1 MATIFGF
8 TRVQPSTA
16 ERLDTKASKFRDEQ
30 DDQQE
35 HARFLLEEA
44 KRADVAA
51 KVAANKADAT
61 EKAFAIHVA
70 AKAQVEQ
77 ILSDAGVTL

>member
-1 MATIFGF
+1 MALFGF

-16 ERLDTKASKFRDEQ
+16 ARLDTKATKFRTEQ
-30 DDQQE
+30 DREADQ
-35 HARFLLEEA
+35 AKFLIQQASEA
-44 KRADVAA
+44 ERASRI
-51 KVAANKADAT
+51 AANKADAT
-61 EKAFAIHVA
+61 EKAFEIHVA